1 MPVTVR
7 PTLPARLVLAVIF
20 SLTTGQAQTNG
31 TVAQDGLMSASAS
44 FPTLTASRGSDK
56 APITV
61 LVFSDFESFPCA
73 RSASVIDGLLK
84 QTRDVRVIFK
94 HAPAASNPNA
104 LLAHEA
110 ALAAGAQGKF
120 WEMHDTLFE
129 NQTKLTRA
137 DLLGYAKSLGLDL
150 AAFQRALDNHTY
162 RPIVERDLAEA
173 TGLGVTTTPTFF
185 VNGRRL
191 VGPQGYASL
200 GAVIET
206 LLAGVPLDKR
216 VREELVAAGPA
227 QQIDLSRAPTRGP
240 ATAPIS
246 LVEFS
251 DFECPFCAQTAPVV
265 RQLLLAYPS
274 QLRFAFK
281 HYPLPMHKE
290 SPLAHEAALAAADQ
304 GKFWEMHDLLFAE
317 TAGTDRQGAGTD
329 GPSAG
334 TEGQRAGTDGTVHA
348 AQERRLGTVSSVP
361 FARDDLIAKATQLH
375 LDVARFTRDLDT
387 HRFKPQM
394 DADRQEGNRLG
405 VDGTP
410 FFFINGHAI
419 SGGASLTDFKKLI
432 DAALKESTSTPVR

>member
-1 MPVTVR
+1 MSISVRLGPSVWPVVAALTCTA
-7 PTLPARLVLAVIF
+7 TL
-20 SLTTGQAQTNG
+20 G
-31 TVAQDGLMSASAS
+31 TVARSENPPPAAMAPL
-44 FPTLTASRGSDK
+44 TLATVRGSDK

-73 RSASVIDGLLK
+73 RSASVIDGLLQ

-104 LLAHEA
+104 MLAHEA

-173 TGLGVTTTPTFF
+173 AGLGVTTTPTFF

-200 GAVIET
+200 GAVIES
-206 LLAGVPLDKR
+206 LLAGIPPDKR
-216 VREELVAAGPA
+216 VQAEIVASGPA
-227 QQIDLSRAPTRGP
+227 QQIDLSHAPTRGP

-251 DFECPFCAQTAPVV
+251 DFECPYCALTAPVV
-265 RQLLLAYPS
+265 RQLLLAYPT
-274 QLRFAFK
+274 QVRFAFK
-281 HYPLPMHKE
+281 HYPLPMHKD
-290 SPLAHEAALAAADQ
+290 SPLAHEAALAAGDQ
-304 GKFWEMHDLLFAE
+304 GKFWEMHDLLFA
-317 TAGTDRQGAGTD
+317 TQAKWVQARSSANGAESE
-329 GPSAG
+329 P
-334 TEGQRAGTDGTVHA
+334 
-348 AQERRLGTVSSVP
+348 VP
-361 FARDDLIAKATQLH
+361 TLRDDLIAKAVQLR
-375 LDVARFTRDLDT
+375 LDVERFTKDLDT
-387 HRFKPQM
+387 HRFRPQVEQ
-394 DADRQEGNRLG
+394 DRQEGNRLG

-410 FFFINGHAI
+410 FFFINGRAI
-419 SGGASLTDFKKLI
+419 SGGASLEDFKHLI
-432 DAALKESTSTPVR
+432 DAALQETAAPPAKPAAAR

>member
-1 MPVTVR
+1 MKPSLCLPLAALLLLAAPQIATPQASQPYSHVIPPAMANPTQPVATV
-7 PTLPARLVLAVIF
+7 
-20 SLTTGQAQTNG
+20 
-31 TVAQDGLMSASAS
+31 
-44 FPTLTASRGSDK
+44 RGSDK
-56 APITV
+56 APITI

-73 RSASVIDGLLK
+73 RSASVIDGLLG

-110 ALAAGAQGKF
+110 ALAAGEQGKF

-129 NQTKLTRA
+129 NQTHLTRA

-150 AAFQRALDNHTY
+150 AAFAHALDSHTY

-173 TGLGVTTTPTFF
+173 AGLGVTTTPTFF

-200 GAVIET
+200 GAVLT
-206 LLAGVPLDKR
+206 SLLAGIPLDKR
-216 VREELVAAGPA
+216 VQAEIVAAGPA
-227 QQIDLSRAPTRGP
+227 QQIDLEHAPTRGP

-251 DFECPFCAQTAPVV
+251 DFECPFCAITAPVV
-265 RQLLLAYPS
+265 RQLLLAYPT
-274 QLRFAFK
+274 QVRFAFK

-304 GKFWEMHDLLFAE
+304 GKFWEMHDLLFA
-317 TAGTDRQGAGTD
+317 TQSKLT
-329 GPSAG
+329 
-334 TEGQRAGTDGTVHA
+334 
-348 AQERRLGTVSSVP
+348 
-361 FARDDLIAKATQLH
+361 RDDLIAKAQQLN
-375 LDVARFTRDLDT
+375 LDVARFTKDLDT
-387 HRFKPQM
+387 HRFKPQV
-394 DADRQEGNRLG
+394 DQDRQEGNRLG

-419 SGGASLTDFKKLI
+419 SGGASLADFKKLI
-432 DAALKESTSTPVR
+432 DAALKESTSTPGETRGHP

>member
-1 MPVTVR
+1 MDFCALQYNERTPRPDCFNDTNMRCAAQIIAATLAVAAISVAAER
-7 PTLPARLVLAVIF
+7 PTAV
-20 SLTTGQAQTNG
+20 
-31 TVAQDGLMSASAS
+31 
-44 FPTLTASRGSDK
+44 RGSSS
-56 APITV
+56 APITI

-73 RSASVIDGLLK
+73 RSASVIDGLLQ

-104 LLAHEA
+104 MLAHEA
-110 ALAAGAQGKF
+110 ALAGGAQGKF

-129 NQTKLTRA
+129 NQTHLTRA

-150 AAFQRALDNHTY
+150 AAFERALDNHTY

-173 TGLGVTTTPTFF
+173 AGLGVTTTPTFF

-200 GAVIET
+200 GAVIES
-206 LLAGVPLDKR
+206 LLAGVPPDKR
-216 VREELVAAGPA
+216 VQAELVAAGPA
-227 QQIDLSRAPTRGP
+227 QQIDLRSAPTRGP

-251 DFECPFCAQTAPVV
+251 DFECPFCAITAPVV

-290 SPLAHEAALAAADQ
+290 SPLAHEASLAAADQ
-304 GKFWEMHDLLFAE
+304 GKFWEMHDLLFA
-317 TAGTDRQGAGTD
+317 TQAKWVQARS
-329 GPSAG
+329 SAK
-334 TEGQRAGTDGTVHA
+334 A
-348 AQERRLGTVSSVP
+348 AESEPVP
-361 FARDDLIAKATQLH
+361 TLRDDLIAKAAQLN
-375 LDVARFTRDLDT
+375 LDVPRFTKDLDT
-387 HRFKPQM
+387 HRFKPQV
-394 DADRQEGNRLG
+394 DQDRQEGNRLG

-410 FFFINGHAI
+410 YFFINGHAI
-419 SGGASLTDFKKLI
+419 SGGASLEDFKHLI
-432 DAALKESTSTPVR
+432 DAALKETAAPIATPVPAR

>member
-1 MPVTVR
+1 MALGQSEAAQAGLGSVPE
-7 PTLPARLVLAVIF
+7 PSGAQSTLP
-20 SLTTGQAQTNG
+20 TGH
-31 TVAQDGLMSASAS
+31 
-44 FPTLTASRGSDK
+44 RGRSH
-56 APITV
+56 APITL

-73 RSASVIDGLLK
+73 RSASVIDGLLQ

-104 LLAHEA
+104 MLAHEA
-110 ALAAGAQGKF
+110 ALAGGAQGKF

-129 NQTKLTRA
+129 NQTHLTRA

-150 AAFQRALDNHTY
+150 AAFEHALDNHTY

-173 TGLGVTTTPTFF
+173 AGLGVTSTPTFF

-200 GAVIET
+200 GAVIES
-206 LLAGVPLDKR
+206 LLAGIPPDKR
-216 VREELVAAGPA
+216 VQTEIVAAGPA
-227 QQIDLSRAPTRGP
+227 QQIDLARAPTRGP

-251 DFECPFCAQTAPVV
+251 DFECPYCAMTAPVV

-290 SPLAHEAALAAADQ
+290 SLLAHEAAAAAADQ
-304 GKFWEMHDLLFAE
+304 GKFWEMHDLLFATQAKWSE
-317 TAGTDRQGAGTD
+317 NRVQARSSANGAESEPVPD
-329 GPSAG
+329 L
-334 TEGQRAGTDGTVHA
+334 RA
-348 AQERRLGTVSSVP
+348 
-361 FARDDLIAKATQLH
+361 DLLAKAAQLH
-375 LDVARFTRDLDT
+375 LDVARFTKDLDT
-387 HRFKPQM
+387 HRFKPQI

-410 FFFINGHAI
+410 YFFINGHAI
-419 SGGASLTDFKKLI
+419 SDGAGLADFKKLI
-432 DAALKESTSTPVR
+432 DAAIKESTSTPVR